1 MWKDESV
8 LIKLEN
14 DYLLVEVNKFGA
26 ELSSVRDRR
35 SSYEFIWQSDE
46 AYWNRHAPILF
57 PIVGRLREDRFEYK
71 GESYEMTQH
80 GFARDSEFEV
90 VEERPNAVTFSL
102 KSSEETLKK
111 YPFEFELLVRYV
123 LFENELSIRY
133 EVVNG
138 SAYEEMYYS
147 IGGHP
152 GFNVSQ
158 TDEGEFDKVYFQM
171 EPERDYP
178 MIPLTAD
185 GFIELGERSNK
196 KAEILKLEHELFK
209 NDALIYKIDR
219 QSEMVLRDK
228 ANDVEVRLK
237 PEQMQY
243 VGLWSPYPK
252 QAGFVCMEP
261 WAGIADRSDSTGK
274 YDEKFG
280 IHRLDKNEAMVHGY
294 SIAFSKE

>member
-102 KSSEETLKK
+102 KRDRKS
-111 YPFEFELLVRYV
+111 
-123 LFENELSIRY
+123 
-133 EVVNG
+133 VV
-138 SAYEEMYYS
+138 
-147 IGGHP
+147 
-152 GFNVSQ
+152 
-158 TDEGEFDKVYFQM
+158 
-171 EPERDYP
+171 
-178 MIPLTAD
+178 
-185 GFIELGERSNK
+185 
-196 KAEILKLEHELFK
+196 
-209 NDALIYKIDR
+209 
-219 QSEMVLRDK
+219 
-228 ANDVEVRLK
+228 
-237 PEQMQY
+237 
-243 VGLWSPYPK
+243 
-252 QAGFVCMEP
+252 
-261 WAGIADRSDSTGK
+261 
-274 YDEKFG
+274 
-280 IHRLDKNEAMVHGY
+280 
-294 SIAFSKE
+294 